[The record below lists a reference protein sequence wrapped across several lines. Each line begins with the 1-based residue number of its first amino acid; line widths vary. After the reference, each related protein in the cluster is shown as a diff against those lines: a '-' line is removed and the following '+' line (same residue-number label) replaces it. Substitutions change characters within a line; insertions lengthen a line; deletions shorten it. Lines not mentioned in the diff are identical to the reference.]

1 MKRLYSEQK
10 PDLLSHCYT
19 TASPWWEERRIV
31 FFAAEKDD
39 NKADIDSST
48 QAEQN
53 ERAEQQ
59 KEKEKNDAST
69 AEENEIDRITV
80 RTAEKAHTVLDTWEY
95 EFPADID
102 PEKLQKA
109 REVVNDYYPVL
120 EELEEKVNDSIDDL
134 IGKMGKI
141 DNQSKEELW
150 QTVYRT
156 VPEFGKNQLR
166 NNDEFN
172 SSMMPSDTESAIRQS
187 IINIWKRKSDKAPD
201 IHKIKECA
209 HNLAEHAHQI
219 AINEFAMLKV
229 IDGVREV
236 MWDMHK
242 TFQRKAIQERMIRSA
257 GRRAG
262 IPLREGQELKG
273 LGLRMKKGF
282 EEDSPFIE
290 EYPRR
295 WIIKEVFVDQKRNP
309 DPENKKDEEKI
320 LMSGVWVALEEKG
333 TGRVHRMS
341 TNRLRDFV
349 NLHDIKP
356 VVKKQKEL
364 SNNISHLNEM
374 NITVKAGDTLEYDVM
389 TIDPKTNKPYADVQK
404 VKVVSIDD
412 YGVKLDKKVL
422 YRSFY
427 DSPDLSDHE
436 YKDDFTLGEFAK
448 WMNRFRPVPKMRF
461 STLLDRLHEHYEYM
475 NKNYKRQKD
484 CHMPIKMEPGE
495 ILHADAPGNPLFEV
509 EYVDELK
516 GEIQLKNKRKFTF
529 PQFLRWVYENDI
541 EPFDPDLEA
550 KKMELYFNAGK
561 KSRERAKEDAQKTIE
576 YFQETGTWRDT
587 LQKLREKGIKGIFEP
602 EVKFREDKS
611 VGVEKQ
617 SYSKIAQWLRD
628 TQWLR
633 LDDVFK
639 MFQSGWE
646 YYTRNWQRRQKSR
659 YSEVGKHIPWFGTE
673 FDRIN
678 QQAET
683 EEVSQFKEAMDQWGV
698 PQIEETLYSTDNQDQ
713 AKACLNVLAEKGM
726 IRWDSKELYH
736 TLNKFADINH
746 KLPIPAG
753 DPYKKF
759 EKGSGMFNGEPLEG
773 KNVMDFLQDSMDSI
787 WGEGSYVGWK
797 RQSDGAIES
806 AIQESYNKGEEL
818 ENDPKN
824 VGGISK
830 ELSNMLTRHM
840 HGEWID
846 PTEYEGMLRFIIEAG
861 KASGKD
867 KIYYLLMGVN
877 AKNPDGKTIL
887 GWERVGRF
895 VSKYSNQFP
904 ALDFFS
910 ASNSDPK
917 RDFFTGDFLVN
928 ADNEPRPFVRS
939 DFDRLVSEW
948 VGDGHAKGFFA
959 PEDDVEAF
967 LTNTILTTDAVQ
979 NRLEKGIRNAQ
990 NMDHDDSPYIIPNLK
1005 ESEIESI
1012 CASTG
1017 GDTKKFTIQGYKNGY
1032 VGFGMRMQALVD
1044 QHDKEKYYEQS
1055 GEVGFSSAYLQ
1066 KLITAFKSYIHF
1078 DGILDNRYRKKRGAA
1093 LQRLSSSDYQTGCV
1107 WDANRPLRRYQ
1118 EEMKGLIQEIANAYG
1133 HGKDPE
1139 ITESPFKKGAPE
1151 SAIEFFGARFEKM
1164 IHEDQVPDNKK
1175 DRFTGE
1181 KMIDIIKNHKFL
1193 IETSIGATKE
1203 DLFRNKARMYEYDPE
1218 AVSSSLP
1225 DEDKGKRAA

>member
-1 MKRLYSEQK
+1 MKRSCNEQNGA
-10 PDLLSHCYT
+10 LLSHCYAVT
-19 TASPWWEERRIV
+19 SPWWGERRMV
-31 FFAAEKDD
+31 FFAAETGD
-39 NKADIDSST
+39 NKADIDGAAQTETSK
-48 QAEQN
+48 QAETQ
-53 ERAEQQ
+53 E
-59 KEKEKNDAST
+59 EKEKDNT
-69 AEENEIDRITV
+69 AKSQETEVDRITV
-80 RTAEKAHTVLDTWEY
+80 RTAEKAHAVLDTWEL
-95 EFPADID
+95 ELPADID
-102 PEKLQKA
+102 PEEVKKA
-109 REVVNDYYPVL
+109 REVVNDYYPAL
-120 EELEEKVNDSIDDL
+120 EELEDDVNDTISEL
-134 IGKMGKI
+134 IGQMGNVDRKA
-141 DNQSKEELW
+141 QEELW
-150 QTVYRT
+150 QAVYR
-156 VPEFGKNQLR
+156 VIPEFSKQQLR
-166 NNDEFN
+166 NNDSFQ
-172 SSMMPSDTESAIRQS
+172 SSMMEADIESTIRQN
-187 IINIWKRKSDKAPD
+187 IIHIWKKFSDSAPD
-201 IHKIKECA
+201 VQKIKESA
-209 HNLAEHAHQI
+209 HSFGEQARQI
-219 AINEFAMLKV
+219 AMNEFSMLKV
-229 IDGVREV
+229 IDSVREV

-242 TFQRKAIQERMIRSA
+242 TFQRKAIQERMVRSA

-262 IPLREGQELKG
+262 IPLREGQELQG
-273 LGLRMKKGF
+273 LGLRLKKGF
-282 EEDSPFIE
+282 EEDKPFIDP
-290 EYPRR
+290 YPKK
-295 WIIKEVFVDQKRNP
+295 WIIKEIYVDKKRDP
-309 DPENKKDEEKI
+309 DPENKQDEDKM

-364 SNNISHLNEM
+364 SHAVPHLNEM
-374 NITVKAGDTLEYDVM
+374 NMKVKAGDTLEYDMV
-389 TIDPKTNKPYADVQK
+389 TIDPKTNKPSTNVQK
-404 VKVVSIDD
+404 VRVVSIDN

-448 WMNRFRPVPKMRF
+448 WMNRFRPVPTMRF
-461 STLLDRLHEHYEYM
+461 SKLLDQLEEHYKYM
-475 NKNYKRQKD
+475 NKQYKRNKE
-484 CHMPIKMEPGE
+484 CHLPIRLEPGE
-495 ILHADAPGNPLFEV
+495 ILHADAPGNPLFEI

-516 GEIQLKNKRKFTF
+516 GVIQLKDKRSFTF
-529 PQFLRWVYENDI
+529 PQFVRWVYENDI
-541 EPFDPDLEA
+541 EPFDPELEA
-550 KKMELYFNAGK
+550 KKMEVYFNAGK
-561 KSRERAKEDAQKTIE
+561 KSRERAREDAQKTIK

-602 EVKFREDKS
+602 KVNFREDKS
-611 VGVEKQ
+611 VGLEKQ

-633 LDDVFK
+633 LDDIFK

-678 QQAET
+678 QSAET

-698 PQIEETLYSTDNQDQ
+698 PQIEETLYDTDNQDQ

-726 IRWDSKELYH
+726 IRWDSKDLYH

-759 EKGSGMFNGEPLEG
+759 AKGSGTFNGKPLEG

-797 RQSDGAIES
+797 RQNDGAIES

-840 HGEWID
+840 NGEWVD

-877 AKNPDGKTIL
+877 AKNPDGRTIL
-887 GWERVGRF
+887 GWERIGRF

-939 DFDRLVSEW
+939 DFDRLVSGW
-948 VGDGHAKGFFA
+948 VSQGNSRGFFA

-979 NRLEKGIRNAQ
+979 NRLEKGI
-990 NMDHDDSPYIIPNLK
+990 
-1005 ESEIESI
+1005 
-1012 CASTG
+1012 
-1017 GDTKKFTIQGYKNGY
+1017 
-1032 VGFGMRMQALVD
+1032 
-1044 QHDKEKYYEQS
+1044 
-1055 GEVGFSSAYLQ
+1055 
-1066 KLITAFKSYIHF
+1066 
-1078 DGILDNRYRKKRGAA
+1078 
-1093 LQRLSSSDYQTGCV
+1093 
-1107 WDANRPLRRYQ
+1107 
-1118 EEMKGLIQEIANAYG
+1118 
-1133 HGKDPE
+1133 
-1139 ITESPFKKGAPE
+1139 
-1151 SAIEFFGARFEKM
+1151 
-1164 IHEDQVPDNKK
+1164 
-1175 DRFTGE
+1175 
-1181 KMIDIIKNHKFL
+1181 
-1193 IETSIGATKE
+1193 
-1203 DLFRNKARMYEYDPE
+1203 
-1218 AVSSSLP
+1218 
-1225 DEDKGKRAA
+1225 